1 MTIRLYPSRL
11 PGEPLET
18 HEHRDTTIHDW
29 MLQHVDN
36 YRNDMVQRVTFE
48 VNGKPVPPAE
58 WPLCFIS
65 AESDVKVYP
74 IPGEGVTATTI
85 AAWAAAAIAAASAV
99 YVLIT
104 MSNMDKGGYS
114 SSSGLGLDLNPAK
127 ANQAKLGD
135 PIREVFG
142 RCRIYPDYVVQPVTR
157 FNPDD
162 PTLMTVEMMVCLGK
176 GNFAFTNGDIRV
188 GSTPI
193 SALGDSFNYNVYS
206 PGADVS
212 GDRRSEN
219 WFNSTEVGGTS
230 SGTGL
235 DMAQTS
241 PDADDIIADSMTV
254 SGSSVTFT
262 GLDTDDDDDNDEND
276 NALPP
281 SWVAGAVVELK
292 APANYQITTA
302 AGYSVIAS
310 PLLTEIA
317 PVVGMPVTLGFNS
330 VDYDLFIASYTPG
343 QAAVPG
349 TGGSAAKVQASA
361 APTTY
366 DFSTS
371 SSTFTITWQG
381 VTYPVSLVANY
392 VSMSGLLA
400 AITEGLTGSGLV
412 AQDNGGTV
420 LITEAASPFAG
431 GAITSSSLPAAVFGD
446 APVYTSGTAS
456 TGGSPAVT
464 ANVTLAYNSATGT
477 AFSGMPEGVQRLS
490 LAHRGNEYQIASAD
504 GTTATVVRLVNG
516 AVDESWPG
524 FTARTMI
531 DYEATGLNDTLSWL
545 GPFLV
550 CPENETVD
558 MFEVNFSFPSGICG
572 FDSKGKK
579 RIRHCEWEIQYRVYG
594 SGSGWTSRQ
603 GVYALKNIN
612 GLGFTERFDLSSP
625 GLVEVRCRRRNEQG
639 SNNARD
645 SMYWQA
651 LRGRLLARPTSYA
664 DVTLMGVTVEA
675 GGKLAAQSDRR
686 VNVVATRIYDS
697 GVARSISGALYH
709 VGRSLGMEMDTE
721 AIDALEQT
729 YWTPNGEYFDF
740 ATGDSISALEMLQK
754 IAAAGKSYFLLNTQ
768 SVASVGREGVK
779 PWTGAITPHEMVS
792 EMQTDFV
799 TVTDDD
805 YDGVDVTYING
816 STWAEETVQCRLP
829 GNPTPLKIE
838 AYRADGVGNPDHAYQ
853 IGMRRLRKYQ
863 LQRMTHKTTTEL
875 DALCYNVGDRIVL
888 TDDIPGSNTISC
900 LIESMATAGGVTTFD
915 VSEPLDWTFAN
926 PRVYLRYQDGKA
938 SRLFEAS
945 PTGDN
950 YQVSVPYQSEFADIL
965 LDDPI
970 IEPPRLI
977 FCSSESDLYH
987 AIVSEIVPQ
996 DDGTCEI
1003 TARQYRAEFYDYD
1016 DATYP
1021 GDVA

>member
-18 HEHRDTTIHDW
+18 YEHRDTTLHDW

-36 YRNDMVQRVTFE
+36 YRDEIVQRVAFE

-65 AESDVKVYP
+65 AESDVKAYP

-114 SSSGLGLDLNPAK
+114 SSNGLGLDLNPAK

-162 PTLMTVEMMVCLGK
+162 PTRMTVEMMVCLGK

-193 SALGDSFNYNVYS
+193 LALGDSFSHNVYA

-230 SGTGL
+230 SGSGL

-241 PDADDIIADSMTV
+241 PDSTDITADSMTV
-254 SGSSVTFT
+254 SGPSVTFS
-262 GLDTDDDDDNDEND
+262 GLVDSSVDDDEGNS
-276 NALPP
+276 LPE
-281 SWVAGAVVELK
+281 SWVTGALVTIV
-292 APANYQITTA
+292 APANFQISTA
-302 AGYSVIAS
+302 AGYSVLTNYLIAEINPS
-310 PLLTEIA
+310 P
-317 PVVGMPVTLGFNS
+317 GMPVTLEINGAQ
-330 VDYDLFIASYTPG
+330 YDLFIATYTPK
-343 QAAVPG
+343 QDAVPG
-349 TGGSAAKVQASA
+349 VGGTAAAVRGNA

-366 DFSTS
+366 DFSVNNEN
-371 SSTFTITWQG
+371 FTLIWQNHYYFVQLADNYIT
-381 VTYPVSLVANY
+381 
-392 VSMSGLLA
+392 MSGLLD
-400 AITEGLTGSGLV
+400 AINSKLTGSGLI
-412 AQDNGGTV
+412 AHDDGGV
-420 LITEAASPFAG
+420 VRIVEISSPWKG
-431 GAITSSSLPAAVFGD
+431 GDIDSILPVSVFGD
-446 APVYTSGTAS
+446 DPEFTLGTAS
-456 TGGSPAVT
+456 SGGSPAIT
-464 ANVTLAYNSATGT
+464 ANVTLAYGSVTGA
-477 AFSGMPEGVQRLS
+477 AFSGIPEGSQRLS
-490 LAHRGNEYQIASAD
+490 LAHRGNEYRIADAD
-504 GTTATVVRLVNG
+504 GTTATVQRLVDG
-516 AVDESWPG
+516 VIDPTWQG
-524 FTARTMI
+524 FSPRTMI
-531 DYEATGLNDTLSWL
+531 DYQATGISDNNTWM

-550 CPENETVD
+550 CPENELVD
-558 MFEVNFSFPSGICG
+558 AFEVNFSFPSGICG

-579 RIRHCEWEIQYRVYG
+579 RIRHCEWEIQYRIYG
-594 SGSGWTSRQ
+594 SGAGWTSKQ
-603 GVYALKNIN
+603 GVYALKNVN
-612 GLGFTERFDLSSP
+612 GLGFTERFNLASP
-625 GLVEVRCRRRNEQG
+625 GLVEVRCRRLNEQG

-651 LRGRLLARPTSYA
+651 LRGRLLARPSSYA
-664 DVTLMGVTVEA
+664 GVTLMGVTVET

-709 VGRSLGMEMDTE
+709 VGRSLGMEMDTA
-721 AIDALEQT
+721 AIDALEEN
-729 YWTPNGEYFDF
+729 YWTPNGETFDF

-754 IAAAGKSYFLLNTQ
+754 IAAAGKGYFLLNTQ
-768 SVASVGREGVK
+768 SIASVGREGVK

-792 EMQTDFV
+792 EMQTDFS

-816 STWAEETVQCRLP
+816 TTWAEETVQCRLP

-875 DALCYNVGDRIVL
+875 DALCYNVGDRVVL

-900 LIESMATAGGVTTFD
+900 LIESMATAGGVTIFD
-915 VSEPLDWTFAN
+915 VSEPLDWTFTN
-926 PRVYLRYQDGKA
+926 PRIYLRYQDGRA
-938 SRLFEAS
+938 SRLFDAS

-965 LDDPI
+965 MGDPI

-977 FCSSESDLYH
+977 FCSSESDLYD
-987 AIVSEIVPQ
+987 AIVSEVVPQ
-996 DDGTCEI
+996 DDGTCEV

-1016 DATYP
+1016 NATYP

>member
-18 HEHRDTTIHDW
+18 HEHSDTTIHDW

-36 YRNDMVQRVTFE
+36 YRNEMVQRVAFE
-48 VNGKPVPPAE
+48 VNGKPVPSAE

-114 SSSGLGLDLNPAK
+114 SSNGLGLDLNPAK

-162 PTLMTVEMMVCLGK
+162 PTRMTVEMMICLGK
-176 GNFAFTNGDIRV
+176 GNFAFTNGDKRV
-188 GSTPI
+188 GATPV
-193 SALGDSFNYNVYS
+193 SALGDSYSDTVYP

-219 WFNSTEVGGTS
+219 WWNSTEVGGTT
-230 SGTGL
+230 SGSGL

-241 PDADDIIADSMTV
+241 PDSTDINADSMTV
-254 SGSSVTFT
+254 SGASVTFN
-262 GLDTDDDDDNDEND
+262 GLDDGNDDDDEG
-276 NALPP
+276 NALPE
-281 SWVAGAVVELK
+281 SWVEGAIVTIV
-292 APANYQITTA
+292 APMNFLVSTSS
-302 AGYSVIAS
+302 GYSVLAS
-310 PLLTEIA
+310 NSLDEII
-317 PVVGMPVTLGFNS
+317 PYPGMPVTLEINGTEYEL
-330 VDYDLFIASYTPG
+330 VIATYTAKQDAIPG
-343 QAAVPG
+343 VGGNAA
-349 TGGSAAKVQASA
+349 SLRANAS
-361 APTTY
+361 PTTY
-366 DFSTS
+366 DYSGTGQ
-371 SSTFTITWQG
+371 TFTITWQG
-381 VTYPVSLVANY
+381 VVYTISFVADY
-392 VSMSGLLA
+392 VNMPGLLA
-400 AITEGLTGSGLV
+400 VINEGLTGSGLL
-412 AQDNGGTV
+412 AQDGGGVV
-420 LITEAASPFAG
+420 LIAEASSPWLG
-431 GAITSSSLPAAVFGD
+431 GNITSSSLPVAVFGD
-446 APVYTSGTAS
+446 GPVFTSGTAS
-456 TGGSPAVT
+456 SGGSPAIT
-464 ANVTLAYNSATGT
+464 ANVTLAYGSATGV
-477 AFSGMPEGVQRLS
+477 AFSGIPEGTQRLS
-490 LAHRGNEYQIASAD
+490 LAHRGNEYRIADAD
-504 GTTATVVRLVNG
+504 GTTATVQRLVDG
-516 AVDESWPG
+516 IIDPTWLG
-524 FTARTMI
+524 FSPRTMI
-531 DYEATGLNDTLSWL
+531 DYQATGINDNDTWM

-550 CPENETVD
+550 CPENEVVD
-558 MFEVNFSFPSGICG
+558 AFEVNVSFPSGLCG

-579 RIRHCEWEIQYRVYG
+579 RIRHTGIDVQYRAYG
-594 SGSGWTSRQ
+594 IGGGWQTLSFP
-603 GVYALKNIN
+603 YAEKNVN
-612 GLGFTERFDLSSP
+612 ALGFTHRVTLP
-625 GLVEVRCRRRNEQG
+625 TPALVEVRMRRQNEQG

-651 LRGRLLARPTSYA
+651 LRGRLLVRPSSYA
-664 DVTLMGVTVEA
+664 GVTLMGVTVET

-686 VNVVATRIYDS
+686 VNVVATRIYDT
-697 GVARSISGALYH
+697 GVPRSISGALYH
-709 VGRSLGMEMDTE
+709 VGRSLDMEMDTV
-721 AIDALEQT
+721 AIDALEQA
-729 YWTPNGEYFDF
+729 YWTPNAETFDF

-792 EMQTDFV
+792 ELQTDFS

-805 YDGVDVTYING
+805 YDGVDVTYIN
-816 STWAEETVQCRLP
+816 STTWAEETVQCRTP
-829 GNPTPLKIE
+829 GNPTPVKIE

-853 IGMRRLRKYQ
+853 IGMRRLMKYQ
-863 LQRMTHKTTTEL
+863 LQRMAHKTTTEL

-888 TDDIPGSNTISC
+888 TDDIPGSNTVSC
-900 LIESMATAGGVTTFD
+900 LIESMTNAGGVTTFE
-915 VSEPLDWTFAN
+915 VSEPLDWTFTN
-926 PRVYLRYQDGKA
+926 PRIYLRYQDGTA

-950 YQVSVPYQSEFADIL
+950 YQVSVPYQAEFADIL
-965 LDDPI
+965 MDDPI

-977 FCSSESDLYH
+977 FCSSESDFYD
-987 AIVSEIVPQ
+987 AIVSEVVPQ
-996 DDGTCEI
+996 DDGTCEV

-1016 DATYP
+1016 NATYP
-1021 GDVA
+1021 GNVA

>member
-1 MTIRLYPSRL
+1 MSQPVGDLVVKIDGDSAKFD
-11 PGEPLET
+11 E
-18 HEHRDTTIHDW
+18 
-29 MLQHVDN
+29 
-36 YRNDMVQRVTFE
+36 E
-48 VNGKPVPPAE
+48 VAHLNKQ
-58 WPLCFIS
+58 L
-65 AESDVKVYP
+65 
-74 IPGEGVTATTI
+74 
-85 AAWAAAAIAAASAV
+85 
-99 YVLIT
+99 
-104 MSNMDKGGYS
+104 
-114 SSSGLGLDLNPAK
+114 SGLGRA
-127 ANQAKLGD
+127 ANDSTAQ
-135 PIREVFG
+135 
-142 RCRIYPDYVVQPVTR
+142 VTA
-157 FNPDD
+157 
-162 PTLMTVEMMVCLGK
+162 
-176 GNFAFTNGDIRV
+176 AFTRQERAAKRAG
-188 GSTPI
+188 I
-193 SALGDSFNYNVYS
+193 SIGQYNNAMRMLPAQLTDVATQLAGGQSPWLILLQQGGQVKDSF
-206 PGADVS
+206 
-212 GDRRSEN
+212 
-219 WFNSTEVGGTS
+219 GGLIPTFR
-230 SGTGL
+230 GL
-235 DMAQTS
+235 
-241 PDADDIIADSMTV
+241 
-254 SGSSVTFT
+254 
-262 GLDTDDDDDNDEND
+262 L
-276 NALPP
+276 
-281 SWVAGAVVELK
+281 GAVSPLAVGVAAL
-292 APANYQITTA
+292 TA
-302 AGYSVIAS
+302 AGAGIGYIFYQGTSTLSDFNKTLTLSGNTAGLTTDRMLALAKSGQQAGLTFDQTTDSLTALINAGVGAGARFDELSQSV
-310 PLLTEIA
+310 
-317 PVVGMPVTLGFNS
+317 
-330 VDYDLFIASYTPG
+330 
-343 QAAVPG
+343 
-349 TGGSAAKVQASA
+349 AK
-361 APTTY
+361 
-366 DFSTS
+366 FSTAS
-371 SSTFTITWQG
+371 GI
-381 VTYPVSLVANY
+381 PIEKVAEAFGKLTNDPT
-392 VSMSGLLA
+392 SGLIA
-400 AITEGLTGSGLV
+400 MAQQFHNVTNDGLTGSGLL
-412 AQDNGGTV
+412 AQDSGGVV
-420 LITEAASPFAG
+420 LIAEASSPWLG
-431 GAITSSSLPAAVFGD
+431 GNITSSSLPVAVFGD
-446 APVYTSGTAS
+446 SPVFTSGTAS
-456 TGGSPAVT
+456 SGGSPAIT
-464 ANVTLAYNSATGT
+464 ANVTLAYGSATGV
-477 AFSGMPEGVQRLS
+477 AFSGIPEGTQRLA
-490 LAHRGNEYQIASAD
+490 LAHRGNEYRIADAD
-504 GTTATVVRLVNG
+504 GTTATVQRLIDGV
-516 AVDESWPG
+516 VDPSWSG
-524 FTARTMI
+524 FSPRTMI
-531 DYEATGLNDTLSWL
+531 DYQATGISDNNTWM
-545 GPFLV
+545 GPFLA
-550 CPENETVD
+550 CPESEVVD
-558 MFEVNFSFPSGICG
+558 AFEVNFSFPSGICG

-664 DVTLMGVTVEA
+664 GVTLMGVTVET

-697 GVARSISGALYH
+697 GGARSISGALYH

-721 AIDALEQT
+721 VIDALEQT

-792 EMQTDFV
+792 EMQTDFS

-888 TDDIPGSNTISC
+888 TDDIPGSNTVSC
-900 LIESMATAGGVTTFD
+900 LIESMTTAGGVTTFD

>member
-36 YRNDMVQRVTFE
+36 YRNELVQHVAFE
-48 VNGKPVPPAE
+48 VNGKLVPPAE

-74 IPGEGVTATTI
+74 IPGEGVSAATI

-114 SSSGLGLDLNPAK
+114 SSNGLGLDLNPAK

-193 SALGDSFNYNVYS
+193 LPLGDSFSHNVYA

-230 SGTGL
+230 SGSGL

-241 PDADDIIADSMTV
+241 PDSTDITADSMTV
-254 SGSSVTFT
+254 SGPSVTFS
-262 GLDTDDDDDNDEND
+262 GLVDSSVDDDEGNS
-276 NALPP
+276 LPE
-281 SWVAGAVVELK
+281 SWVTGALVTIV
-292 APANYQITTA
+292 APANYLISTS
-302 AGYSVIAS
+302 AGYSVLTNDLIAEINPS
-310 PLLTEIA
+310 P
-317 PVVGMPVTLGFNS
+317 GMPVTLEINGAQ
-330 VDYDLFIASYTPG
+330 YDLFVATYTPK
-343 QAAVPG
+343 QDAVPG
-349 TGGSAAKVQASA
+349 IGGTASAVRGNA

-366 DFSTS
+366 DFSVNNENFS
-371 SSTFTITWQG
+371 LFWQG
-381 VTYPVSLVANY
+381 HYYFVQLVDNY
-392 VSMSGLLA
+392 ITMSGLLD
-400 AITEGLTGSGLV
+400 AINSRLTGSGLI
-412 AQDNGGTV
+412 AHDDGGV
-420 LITEAASPFAG
+420 VRIVEISSPWKG
-431 GAITSSSLPAAVFGD
+431 GDIDSIFPVSVFGD
-446 APVYTSGTAS
+446 DPEFTLGTAS
-456 TGGSPAVT
+456 SGGSPAIT
-464 ANVTLAYNSATGT
+464 ANVTLAYGSVTGA
-477 AFSGMPEGVQRLS
+477 AFSGIPEGSQRLS
-490 LAHRGNEYQIASAD
+490 LAHRGNEYRIADAD
-504 GTTATVVRLVNG
+504 GTTATVQRMIDGVIDPTWL
-516 AVDESWPG
+516 G
-524 FTARTMI
+524 FSPRTMI
-531 DYEATGLNDTLSWL
+531 DYQATGISDNNTWM

-550 CPENETVD
+550 CPENEVVD
-558 MFEVNFSFPSGICG
+558 AFEVNFSFPSGICG

-594 SGSGWTSRQ
+594 SGAGWTSKQ
-603 GVYALKNIN
+603 GVYALKNVN
-612 GLGFTERFDLSSP
+612 GLGFTERFNLASP
-625 GLVEVRCRRRNEQG
+625 GLVEVRCRRLNEQG

-651 LRGRLLARPTSYA
+651 LRGRLLARPSSYA
-664 DVTLMGVTVEA
+664 GVTLMGVTVET

-686 VNVVATRIYDS
+686 VNVVATRIYDF

-709 VGRSLGMEMDTE
+709 VGRSLDMEMDTV
-721 AIDALEQT
+721 AIDALEQA
-729 YWTPNGEYFDF
+729 YWTPNGETFDYF
-740 ATGDSISALEMLQK
+740 TGDSISALEMLQK

-792 EMQTDFV
+792 EMQTDFS

-816 STWAEETVQCRLP
+816 TTWAEETVQCRLP
-829 GNPTPLKIE
+829 GNPTPQKIE

-853 IGMRRLRKYQ
+853 IGMRRLMKYQ

-915 VSEPLDWTFAN
+915 VSEALDWSFAN
-926 PRVYLRYQDGKA
+926 PRIYLRYQDGTA

-945 PTGDN
+945 PMGDR
-950 YQVSVPYQSEFADIL
+950 YQVSVPYQPEFADIL
-965 LDDPI
+965 MDDPI
-970 IEPPRLI
+970 IEPPRLV
-977 FCSSESDLYH
+977 FCSSESDLYD
-987 AIVSEIVPQ
+987 AIVSEVVPQ
-996 DDGTCEI
+996 DDGTCEV

-1016 DATYP
+1016 NATYP
-1021 GDVA
+1021 GNVA

>member
-18 HEHRDTTIHDW
+18 YEHRDTTLHDW

-36 YRNDMVQRVTFE
+36 YRDETVQRVAFE

-65 AESDVKVYP
+65 AESDVKAYP

-114 SSSGLGLDLNPAK
+114 SSNGLGLDLNPAK

-193 SALGDSFNYNVYS
+193 LALGDSFSHNVYS

-230 SGTGL
+230 SGSGL

-241 PDADDIIADSMTV
+241 PDSTDITADSMTV
-254 SGSSVTFT
+254 SGPSVTFS
-262 GLDTDDDDDNDEND
+262 GLVDSSVDDDEGNS
-276 NALPP
+276 LPE
-281 SWVAGAVVELK
+281 SWVTGALVTIV
-292 APANYQITTA
+292 APANFQISTS
-302 AGYSVIAS
+302 AGYSVLTNDLIAEINPS
-310 PLLTEIA
+310 P
-317 PVVGMPVTLGFNS
+317 GMPVTLEINGAQ
-330 VDYDLFIASYTPG
+330 YDLFIATYTPK
-343 QAAVPG
+343 QDAVPG
-349 TGGSAAKVQASA
+349 VGGTASAVRGNA

-366 DFSTS
+366 DFSVNNENFS
-371 SSTFTITWQG
+371 LFWQG
-381 VTYPVSLVANY
+381 HYYFVQLVDNY
-392 VSMSGLLA
+392 ITMSGLLD
-400 AITEGLTGSGLV
+400 AINSKLTGSGLI
-412 AQDNGGTV
+412 AHDDGGV
-420 LITEAASPFAG
+420 VRIVEISSPWKG
-431 GAITSSSLPAAVFGD
+431 GDIDSIFPVSVFGD
-446 APVYTSGTAS
+446 DPEFTLGTAS
-456 TGGSPAVT
+456 SGGSPAIT
-464 ANVTLAYNSATGT
+464 ANVTLAYGSETGA
-477 AFSGMPEGVQRLS
+477 AFSGIPEGSQRLS
-490 LAHRGNEYQIASAD
+490 LAHRGNEYRIADAD
-504 GTTATVVRLVNG
+504 GTTATVQRLIDGVI
-516 AVDESWPG
+516 DPTWLG
-524 FTARTMI
+524 FSPRTMI
-531 DYEATGLNDTLSWL
+531 DYQATGISDNNTWM

-550 CPENETVD
+550 CPENEVVD
-558 MFEVNFSFPSGICG
+558 AFEVNFSFPSGICG

-594 SGSGWTSRQ
+594 SGAGWTSKQ
-603 GVYALKNIN
+603 GVYALKNVN
-612 GLGFTERFDLSSP
+612 GLGFTERFNLASP
-625 GLVEVRCRRRNEQG
+625 GLVEVRCRRLNEQG

-651 LRGRLLARPTSYA
+651 LRGRLLARPSSYA
-664 DVTLMGVTVEA
+664 GVTLMGVTVET

-709 VGRSLGMEMDTE
+709 VGQSLGMEMDTA
-721 AIDALEQT
+721 AIDALEET
-729 YWTPNGEYFDF
+729 YWTPNGETFDF

-792 EMQTDFV
+792 ELQTDFS

-816 STWAEETVQCRLP
+816 TTWAEETVQCRLP
-829 GNPTPLKIE
+829 GNPTPKKIE

-863 LQRMTHKTTTEL
+863 LQRLTHKTTTEL
-875 DALCYNVGDRIVL
+875 DALCYNVGDRVVL

-900 LIESMATAGGVTTFD
+900 LIESMATAGGVTIFD

-926 PRVYLRYQDGKA
+926 PRIFLRYQDGTA

-945 PTGDN
+945 PTGYN

-965 LDDPI
+965 MGDPI

-977 FCSSESDLYH
+977 FCSSESDLYD
-987 AIVSEIVPQ
+987 AIVSEVVPQ
-996 DDGTCEI
+996 DDGTCEV

-1016 DATYP
+1016 NATYP

>member
-1 MTIRLYPSRL
+1 
-11 PGEPLET
+11 
-18 HEHRDTTIHDW
+18 
-29 MLQHVDN
+29 
-36 YRNDMVQRVTFE
+36 
-48 VNGKPVPPAE
+48 
-58 WPLCFIS
+58 
-65 AESDVKVYP
+65 
-74 IPGEGVTATTI
+74 
-85 AAWAAAAIAAASAV
+85 
-99 YVLIT
+99 
-104 MSNMDKGGYS
+104 
-114 SSSGLGLDLNPAK
+114 
-127 ANQAKLGD
+127 
-135 PIREVFG
+135 
-142 RCRIYPDYVVQPVTR
+142 
-157 FNPDD
+157 
-162 PTLMTVEMMVCLGK
+162 
-176 GNFAFTNGDIRV
+176 
-188 GSTPI
+188 
-193 SALGDSFNYNVYS
+193 
-206 PGADVS
+206 
-212 GDRRSEN
+212 
-219 WFNSTEVGGTS
+219 
-230 SGTGL
+230 GTGL

-349 TGGSAAKVQASA
+349 TGGSAAKLQASA

-381 VTYPVSLVANY
+381 TTYTVSLVANY

-412 AQDNGGTV
+412 AQDNGGTI
-420 LITEAASPFAG
+420 LITESASPFAG
-431 GAITSSSLPAAVFGD
+431 GAITSSALPAAAFGD

-490 LAHRGNEYQIASAD
+490 LAHRGNEYRIVSAD
-504 GTTATVVRLVNG
+504 GTTATVARLVNG

-531 DYEATGLNDTLSWL
+531 DYEASGLNDTLSWL

-558 MFEVNFSFPSGICG
+558 MFEVNFSFPNGICG

-579 RIRHCEWEIQYRVYG
+579 RIRHVEWEIQYRVYG
-594 SGSGWTSRQ
+594 SGSGWVSHQ
-603 GVYALKNIN
+603 GEYALKNVN
-612 GLGFTERFDLSSP
+612 GLGFTERVTLSSP

-651 LRGRLLARPTSYA
+651 LRGRLLTRPSSYPG
-664 DVTLMGVTVEA
+664 VSLMAVTVET

-686 VNVVATRIYDS
+686 VNVVATRAYDS
-697 GVARSISGALYH
+697 GTARTISGALLH
-709 VGRSLGMEMDTE
+709 VGNSLGLEMDVDT
-721 AIDALEQT
+721 INALESA
-729 YWTPNGEYFDF
+729 YWTPRGENFDF

-754 IAAAGKSYFLLNTQ
+754 IANAGKSRFLLSDGLATVN
-768 SVASVGREGVK
+768 REGIK
-779 PWTGAITPHEMVS
+779 PWTGVITPHEMVEELQS
-792 EMQTDFV
+792 GF
-799 TVTDDD
+799 TVPSDDD
-805 YDGVDVTYING
+805 FDGVDVTYING
-816 STWAEETVQCRLP
+816 TTWAEESVKCRTP
-829 GNPTPLKIE
+829 DNPTPVKIE
-838 AYRADGVGNPDHAYQ
+838 NYKLDGVLTQDHAYQ
-853 IGMRRLRKYQ
+853 IGMRRLMKY
-863 LQRMTHKTTTEL
+863 LQQRVTFQTTTEL
-875 DALCYNVGDRIVL
+875 DALCYNLGDRIVL
-888 TDDIPGSNTISC
+888 TDDIPGNNTISC
-900 LIESMATAGGVTTFD
+900 LVEAMTTAGGVTTFT
-915 VSEPLDWTFAN
+915 VTEPLDWSFEN
-926 PRVYLRYQDGKA
+926 PRALIRYQDGSASGLMVA
-938 SRLFEAS
+938 SRV
-945 PTGDN
+945 GDF
-950 YQVSVPYQSEFADIL
+950 QLSVPHLSEF
-965 LDDPI
+965 DDPMKVDLSSAT
-970 IEPPRLI
+970 IEPIRLV
-977 FCSSESDLYH
+977 FCGSTRHVYD
-987 AIVSEIVPQ
+987 AIVEDIAPQ
-996 DDGTCEI
+996 SDGTCQV
-1003 TARQYRAEFYDYD
+1003 TAKEYLESFYAYD

>member
-1 MTIRLYPSRL
+1 
-11 PGEPLET
+11 
-18 HEHRDTTIHDW
+18 

-36 YRNDMVQRVTFE
+36 YRNEMAQRVSFE

-58 WPLCFIS
+58 WPLCFIR
-65 AESDVKVYP
+65 AESDVKAYP

-114 SSSGLGLDLNPAK
+114 SSNGLGLDLNPAK

-193 SALGDSFNYNVYS
+193 LALGDSFSHNVYA
-206 PGADVS
+206 PGSDVS

-230 SGTGL
+230 SGSGL

-241 PDADDIIADSMTV
+241 PDSTDITADSMTV
-254 SGSSVTFT
+254 SGPSVTFS
-262 GLDTDDDDDNDEND
+262 GLVDSSVDDDEGNS
-276 NALPP
+276 LPE
-281 SWVAGAVVELK
+281 SWVTGALVTIV
-292 APANYQITTA
+292 APANFQVSTS
-302 AGYSVIAS
+302 AGYSVLTNDLIAEINPS
-310 PLLTEIA
+310 P
-317 PVVGMPVTLGFNS
+317 GMPVTLEINGAQ
-330 VDYDLFIASYTPG
+330 YDLFIATYTPK
-343 QAAVPG
+343 QDAVPG
-349 TGGSAAKVQASA
+349 VGGTAAAVRGNA

-366 DFSTS
+366 DFSVNNENFS
-371 SSTFTITWQG
+371 LFWQG
-381 VTYPVSLVANY
+381 NYYFVQLVDNY
-392 VSMSGLLA
+392 ITMSGLLD
-400 AITEGLTGSGLV
+400 AINSRLTGSGLI
-412 AQDNGGTV
+412 AHDDGGV
-420 LITEAASPFAG
+420 VRIVEISSPWKG
-431 GAITSSSLPAAVFGD
+431 GDIDSIFPVSVFGD
-446 APVYTSGTAS
+446 DPEFTLGTAS
-456 TGGSPAVT
+456 SGGSPAIT
-464 ANVTLAYNSATGT
+464 ANVTLAYGSVTGA
-477 AFSGMPEGVQRLS
+477 AFSGIPEGSQRLS
-490 LAHRGNEYQIASAD
+490 LAHRGNEYRIADAD
-504 GTTATVVRLVNG
+504 GTTAMVQRVIDG
-516 AVDESWPG
+516 AVDPSWPG
-524 FTARTMI
+524 FSPRTMI
-531 DYEATGLNDTLSWL
+531 DYQATGISDNNTWM

-550 CPENETVD
+550 CPENEVVD
-558 MFEVNFSFPSGICG
+558 AFEVNFSFPSGICG

-594 SGSGWTSRQ
+594 SGAGWTSKQ
-603 GVYALKNIN
+603 GVYALKNVN
-612 GLGFTERFDLSSP
+612 GLGFTERFNLVSP
-625 GLVEVRCRRRNEQG
+625 GLVEVRCRRLNEQG

-651 LRGRLLARPTSYA
+651 LRGRLLARPSSYA
-664 DVTLMGVTVEA
+664 GVTLMGVTVET

-709 VGRSLGMEMDTE
+709 VGRSLDMEMDTV
-721 AIDALEQT
+721 AIDALEQA
-729 YWTPNGEYFDF
+729 YWTPNGETFDYF
-740 ATGDSISALEMLQK
+740 TGDSISALEMLQK

-792 EMQTDFV
+792 ELQTDFS

-816 STWAEETVQCRLP
+816 TTWAEETVQCRTP
-829 GNPTPLKIE
+829 DNPTPQKIE

-900 LIESMATAGGVTTFD
+900 LIESMATAGGVTIFD

-926 PRVYLRYQDGKA
+926 PRIFLRYQDGTA

-965 LDDPI
+965 MDDPI

-977 FCSSESDLYH
+977 FSSSESDLYD
-987 AIVSEIVPQ
+987 AIVSEVVPQ
-996 DDGTCEI
+996 DDGTCEV

-1016 DATYP
+1016 NATYP
-1021 GDVA
+1021 GNVA

>member
-18 HEHRDTTIHDW
+18 YEHRDTTLHDW

-36 YRNDMVQRVTFE
+36 YRNEMAQRVSFE

-58 WPLCFIS
+58 WPLCFIR
-65 AESDVKVYP
+65 AESDVKAYP

-114 SSSGLGLDLNPAK
+114 SSNGLGLDLNPAK

-193 SALGDSFNYNVYS
+193 LALGDSFSHNVYA
-206 PGADVS
+206 PGSDVS

-230 SGTGL
+230 SGSGL

-241 PDADDIIADSMTV
+241 PDSTDITADSMTV
-254 SGSSVTFT
+254 SGPSVTFS
-262 GLDTDDDDDNDEND
+262 GLVDSSVDDDEGNS
-276 NALPP
+276 LPE
-281 SWVAGAVVELK
+281 SWVTGALVTIV
-292 APANYQITTA
+292 APANFQVSTS
-302 AGYSVIAS
+302 AGYSVLTNDLIAEINPS
-310 PLLTEIA
+310 P
-317 PVVGMPVTLGFNS
+317 GMPVTLEINGAQ
-330 VDYDLFIASYTPG
+330 YDLFIATYTPK
-343 QAAVPG
+343 QDAVPG
-349 TGGSAAKVQASA
+349 VGGTAAAVRGNA

-366 DFSTS
+366 DFSVNNENFS
-371 SSTFTITWQG
+371 LFWQG
-381 VTYPVSLVANY
+381 NYYFVQLVDNY
-392 VSMSGLLA
+392 ITMSGLLD
-400 AITEGLTGSGLV
+400 AINSRLTGSGLI
-412 AQDNGGTV
+412 AHDDGGV
-420 LITEAASPFAG
+420 VRIVEISSPWKG
-431 GAITSSSLPAAVFGD
+431 GDIDSIFPVSVFGD
-446 APVYTSGTAS
+446 DPEFTLGTAS
-456 TGGSPAVT
+456 SGGSPAIT
-464 ANVTLAYNSATGT
+464 ANVTLAYGSVTGA
-477 AFSGMPEGVQRLS
+477 AFSGIPEGSQRLS
-490 LAHRGNEYQIASAD
+490 LAHRGNEYRIADAD
-504 GTTATVVRLVNG
+504 GTTAMVQRVIDG
-516 AVDESWPG
+516 AVDPSWPG
-524 FTARTMI
+524 FSPRTMI
-531 DYEATGLNDTLSWL
+531 DYQATGISDNNTWM

-550 CPENETVD
+550 CPENEVVD
-558 MFEVNFSFPSGICG
+558 AFEVNFSFPSGICG

-594 SGSGWTSRQ
+594 SGAGWTSKQ
-603 GVYALKNIN
+603 GVYALKNVN
-612 GLGFTERFDLSSP
+612 GLGFTERFNLVSP
-625 GLVEVRCRRRNEQG
+625 GLVEVRCRRLNEQG

-651 LRGRLLARPTSYA
+651 LRGRLLARPSSYA
-664 DVTLMGVTVEA
+664 GVTLMGVTVET

-709 VGRSLGMEMDTE
+709 VGRSLDMEMDTV
-721 AIDALEQT
+721 AIDALEQA
-729 YWTPNGEYFDF
+729 YWTPNGETFDYF
-740 ATGDSISALEMLQK
+740 TGDSISALEMLQK

-792 EMQTDFV
+792 ELQTDFS

-816 STWAEETVQCRLP
+816 TTWAEETVQCRTP
-829 GNPTPLKIE
+829 DNPTPQKIE

-900 LIESMATAGGVTTFD
+900 LIESMATAGGVTIFD

-926 PRVYLRYQDGKA
+926 PRIFLRYQDGTA

-965 LDDPI
+965 MDDPI

-977 FCSSESDLYH
+977 FSSSESDLYD
-987 AIVSEIVPQ
+987 AIVSEVVPQ
-996 DDGTCEI
+996 DDGTCEV

-1016 DATYP
+1016 NATYP
-1021 GDVA
+1021 GNVA

>member
-11 PGEPLET
+11 PGEPLEIY
-18 HEHRDTTIHDW
+18 EHRDTTLHDW

-36 YRNDMVQRVTFE
+36 YRNEMAQRVAFE

-65 AESDVKVYP
+65 AESDVKAYP

-114 SSSGLGLDLNPAK
+114 SSNGLGLDLNPAK

-193 SALGDSFNYNVYS
+193 LPLGDSFSHNVYA

-230 SGTGL
+230 SGSGL

-241 PDADDIIADSMTV
+241 PDSTDITADSMTV
-254 SGSSVTFT
+254 SGPSVTFS
-262 GLDTDDDDDNDEND
+262 GLVDSSVDDDEGNS
-276 NALPP
+276 LPE
-281 SWVAGAVVELK
+281 SWVTGALVTIV
-292 APANYQITTA
+292 APANFQISTS
-302 AGYSVIAS
+302 AGYSVLTNDLIAEINPS
-310 PLLTEIA
+310 P
-317 PVVGMPVTLGFNS
+317 GMPVTLEINGAQ
-330 VDYDLFIASYTPG
+330 YDLFIATYTPK
-343 QAAVPG
+343 QDAVPG
-349 TGGSAAKVQASA
+349 VGGTASAVRGNA

-366 DFSTS
+366 DFSVNNENFS
-371 SSTFTITWQG
+371 LFWQG
-381 VTYPVSLVANY
+381 HYYFVQLVDNY
-392 VSMSGLLA
+392 ITMSGLLD
-400 AITEGLTGSGLV
+400 AINSRLTGSGLI
-412 AQDNGGTV
+412 AHDDGGV
-420 LITEAASPFAG
+420 VRIVEISSPWKG
-431 GAITSSSLPAAVFGD
+431 GDIDSIFPVSVFGD
-446 APVYTSGTAS
+446 DPEFTLGTAS
-456 TGGSPAVT
+456 SGGSPAIT
-464 ANVTLAYNSATGT
+464 ANVTLAYGSVTGT
-477 AFSGMPEGVQRLS
+477 AFSGVPEGSQRLS
-490 LAHRGNEYQIASAD
+490 LAHRGNEYRIADAD
-504 GTTATVVRLVNG
+504 GTTATVQRVIDG
-516 AVDESWPG
+516 AVDPSWPG
-524 FTARTMI
+524 FSPRTMI
-531 DYEATGLNDTLSWL
+531 DYQATGISDNNTWM

-550 CPENETVD
+550 CPENEVVD
-558 MFEVNFSFPSGICG
+558 AFEVNFSFPSGICG

-594 SGSGWTSRQ
+594 SGAGWTSKQ
-603 GVYALKNIN
+603 GVYALKNVN
-612 GLGFTERFDLSSP
+612 GLGFTERFNLASP
-625 GLVEVRCRRRNEQG
+625 GLVEVRCRRLNEQG

-651 LRGRLLARPTSYA
+651 LRGRLLARPSSYA
-664 DVTLMGVTVEA
+664 GVTLMGVTVET

-709 VGRSLGMEMDTE
+709 VGRSLDMEMDTV
-721 AIDALEQT
+721 AIDALEQA
-729 YWTPNGEYFDF
+729 YWTPNGETFDYF
-740 ATGDSISALEMLQK
+740 TGDSISALEMLQK

-792 EMQTDFV
+792 ELQTDFS

-816 STWAEETVQCRLP
+816 TTWAEETVQCRLP

-900 LIESMATAGGVTTFD
+900 LIESMATAGGVTIFD
-915 VSEPLDWTFAN
+915 VSEPLDWSFAN
-926 PRVYLRYQDGKA
+926 PRIYLRYQNGTA

-965 LDDPI
+965 MDDPI

-977 FCSSESDLYH
+977 FCNSESDLYH
-987 AIVSEIVPQ
+987 AIVSEVVPQ
-996 DDGTCEI
+996 DDGTCEV

-1016 DATYP
+1016 NATYP
-1021 GDVA
+1021 GNVA

>member
-18 HEHRDTTIHDW
+18 YEHRDTTLHDW

-36 YRNDMVQRVTFE
+36 YRNEKMAQRVAFE

-65 AESDVKVYP
+65 AESDVKAYP

-114 SSSGLGLDLNPAK
+114 SSNGLGLDLNPAK

-162 PTLMTVEMMVCLGK
+162 PTRMTVEMMVCLGK

-193 SALGDSFNYNVYS
+193 LALGDSFSHNVYA

-219 WFNSTEVGGTS
+219 WWNSTEVGGTT
-230 SGTGL
+230 SGSGL
-235 DMAQTS
+235 DMAQTL
-241 PDADDIIADSMTV
+241 PDSTDITADSMTV
-254 SGSSVTFT
+254 SGPSVTFS
-262 GLDTDDDDDNDEND
+262 GLVDSSVDDDEGNS
-276 NALPP
+276 LPE
-281 SWVAGAVVELK
+281 SWVTGALVTIV
-292 APANYQITTA
+292 APANFQVSTS
-302 AGYSVIAS
+302 AGYSVLTNDLIAEINPS
-310 PLLTEIA
+310 P
-317 PVVGMPVTLGFNS
+317 GMPVTLEINGAQ
-330 VDYDLFIASYTPG
+330 YDLFIATYTPK
-343 QAAVPG
+343 QDAVPG
-349 TGGSAAKVQASA
+349 VGGTAAAVRGNA

-366 DFSTS
+366 DFSVNNENFS
-371 SSTFTITWQG
+371 LFWQG
-381 VTYPVSLVANY
+381 NYYFVQLVDNY
-392 VSMSGLLA
+392 ITMSGLLD
-400 AITEGLTGSGLV
+400 AINTKLTGSGLI
-412 AQDNGGTV
+412 AHDDGGV
-420 LITEAASPFAG
+420 VRIVEISSPWKG
-431 GAITSSSLPAAVFGD
+431 GDIDSIFPVSVFGD
-446 APVYTSGTAS
+446 DPEFTIGTAS
-456 TGGSPAVT
+456 SGGSPAIT
-464 ANVTLAYNSATGT
+464 ANVTLAYGSVTGA
-477 AFSGMPEGVQRLS
+477 AFSGIPEGIQRLA
-490 LAHRGNEYQIASAD
+490 LAHRGSEYRIADAD
-504 GTTATVVRLVNG
+504 GTTATVQRLIDGVI
-516 AVDESWPG
+516 DPTWLG
-524 FTARTMI
+524 FSPRTMI
-531 DYEATGLNDTLSWL
+531 DYQATGISDNNTWM

-550 CPENETVD
+550 CPENEVVD
-558 MFEVNFSFPSGICG
+558 AFEVNFSFPSGICG

-594 SGSGWTSRQ
+594 SGAGWTSKQ
-603 GVYALKNIN
+603 GVYALKNVN
-612 GLGFTERFDLSSP
+612 GLGFTERFNLASP
-625 GLVEVRCRRRNEQG
+625 GLVEVRCRRLNEQG

-651 LRGRLLARPTSYA
+651 LRGRLLARPSSYA
-664 DVTLMGVTVEA
+664 GVTLMGVTVET

-709 VGRSLGMEMDTE
+709 VGRSLDMEMDTV
-721 AIDALEQT
+721 AIDALEQA
-729 YWTPNGEYFDF
+729 YWTPNGETFDF

-754 IAAAGKSYFLLNTQ
+754 IAAAGKGYFLLNTQ
-768 SVASVGREGVK
+768 SIASVGREGVK

-792 EMQTDFV
+792 EMQTDFS

-816 STWAEETVQCRLP
+816 TTWAEETVQCRLP
-829 GNPTPLKIE
+829 GNPTPQKIE

-926 PRVYLRYQDGKA
+926 PRIYLRYQDGTA

-945 PTGDN
+945 PTGDS

-965 LDDPI
+965 MDDPI
-970 IEPPRLI
+970 IEPPRLV
-977 FCSSESDLYH
+977 FCSSESDLYD
-987 AIVSEIVPQ
+987 AIVSEVVPQ
-996 DDGTCEI
+996 DDGTCEV

-1016 DATYP
+1016 NATYP

>member
-11 PGEPLET
+11 PGEPLEIY
-18 HEHRDTTIHDW
+18 EHRDTTLHDW

-36 YRNDMVQRVTFE
+36 YRNEMAQRVAFE

-65 AESDVKVYP
+65 AESDVKAYP

-114 SSSGLGLDLNPAK
+114 SSNGLGLDLNPAK

-193 SALGDSFNYNVYS
+193 SALGDSFSHNVYA

-230 SGTGL
+230 SGSGL

-241 PDADDIIADSMTV
+241 PDSTDITADSMTV
-254 SGSSVTFT
+254 SGPSVTFS
-262 GLDTDDDDDNDEND
+262 GLVDSSVDDDEGNS
-276 NALPP
+276 LPE
-281 SWVAGAVVELK
+281 SWVTGALVTIV
-292 APANYQITTA
+292 APANYQISTS
-302 AGYSVIAS
+302 AGYSVLTNDLIAEINPS
-310 PLLTEIA
+310 P
-317 PVVGMPVTLGFNS
+317 GMPVTLEINGAQ
-330 VDYDLFIASYTPG
+330 YDLFIATYTPK
-343 QAAVPG
+343 QDAVPG
-349 TGGSAAKVQASA
+349 VGGTASAVRGNA

-366 DFSTS
+366 DFSVNNENFS
-371 SSTFTITWQG
+371 LFWQG
-381 VTYPVSLVANY
+381 HYYFVQLVDNY
-392 VSMSGLLA
+392 ITMSGLLD
-400 AITEGLTGSGLV
+400 AINSRLTGSGLI
-412 AQDNGGTV
+412 AHDDGGV
-420 LITEAASPFAG
+420 VRIVEISSPWKG
-431 GAITSSSLPAAVFGD
+431 GDIDSIFPVSVFGD
-446 APVYTSGTAS
+446 DPEFTLGTAS
-456 TGGSPAVT
+456 SGGSPAIT
-464 ANVTLAYNSATGT
+464 ANVTLAYGSVTGA
-477 AFSGMPEGVQRLS
+477 AFSGIPEGSQRLS
-490 LAHRGNEYQIASAD
+490 LAHRGNEYRIADAD
-504 GTTATVVRLVNG
+504 GTTATVQRVIDG
-516 AVDESWPG
+516 AVDPSWSG
-524 FTARTMI
+524 FSPRTMI
-531 DYEATGLNDTLSWL
+531 DYQATGISDNNTWM

-550 CPENETVD
+550 CPENEVVD
-558 MFEVNFSFPSGICG
+558 AFEVNFSFPSGICG

-594 SGSGWTSRQ
+594 SGAGWTSKQ
-603 GVYALKNIN
+603 GVYALKNVN
-612 GLGFTERFDLSSP
+612 GLGFTERFNLASP
-625 GLVEVRCRRRNEQG
+625 GLVEVRCRRLNEQG

-651 LRGRLLARPTSYA
+651 LRGRLLARPSSYA
-664 DVTLMGVTVEA
+664 GVTLMGVTVET

-709 VGRSLGMEMDTE
+709 VGRSLDMEMDTV
-721 AIDALEQT
+721 AIDALEQA
-729 YWTPNGEYFDF
+729 YWTPNGETFDYF
-740 ATGDSISALEMLQK
+740 TGDSISALEMLQK

-792 EMQTDFV
+792 ELQTDFS

-816 STWAEETVQCRLP
+816 TTWAEETVQCRLP
-829 GNPTPLKIE
+829 GNPTPQKIE

-853 IGMRRLRKYQ
+853 IGMRRLSKYQ

-875 DALCYNVGDRIVL
+875 DALCYNLGDRIVL

-900 LIESMATAGGVTTFD
+900 LIESMATAGGVTIFD

-926 PRVYLRYQDGKA
+926 PRIYLRYQDGTA

-945 PTGDN
+945 PAGDS

-965 LDDPI
+965 MDDPI
-970 IEPPRLI
+970 IEPPRLV
-977 FCSSESDLYH
+977 FCSSESDLYD
-987 AIVSEIVPQ
+987 AIVSEVVPQ

-1003 TARQYRAEFYDYD
+1003 TARQYRDDFYDYD
-1016 DATYP
+1016 NATYP
-1021 GDVA
+1021 GNVA

>member
-1 MTIRLYPSRL
+1 MTIRLYPSRQ

-18 HEHRDTTIHDW
+18 YEHRDTTLHDW

-36 YRNDMVQRVTFE
+36 YRNEKMAQRVAFE

-65 AESDVKVYP
+65 AESDVKAYP

-114 SSSGLGLDLNPAK
+114 SSNGLGLDLNPAK

-193 SALGDSFNYNVYS
+193 LALGDSFSHNVYA
-206 PGADVS
+206 PGSDVS

-230 SGTGL
+230 SGSGL

-241 PDADDIIADSMTV
+241 PDSTDITADSMTV
-254 SGSSVTFT
+254 SGPSVTFS
-262 GLDTDDDDDNDEND
+262 GLVDSSVDDDEGNS
-276 NALPP
+276 LPE
-281 SWVAGAVVELK
+281 SWVTGALVTIV
-292 APANYQITTA
+292 APANFQISTA
-302 AGYSVIAS
+302 TGYSVLTNDLIAEINPS
-310 PLLTEIA
+310 P
-317 PVVGMPVTLGFNS
+317 GMPVTLEINGAQ
-330 VDYDLFIASYTPG
+330 YDLFIATYTPK
-343 QAAVPG
+343 QDAVPG
-349 TGGSAAKVQASA
+349 VGGTAAAVRGNA

-366 DFSTS
+366 DFSVNNENFS
-371 SSTFTITWQG
+371 LFWQG
-381 VTYPVSLVANY
+381 HYYFVQLVDNY
-392 VSMSGLLA
+392 ITMSGLLD
-400 AITEGLTGSGLV
+400 AINTKLTGSGLI
-412 AQDNGGTV
+412 AHDDGGV
-420 LITEAASPFAG
+420 VRIVEISSPWKG
-431 GAITSSSLPAAVFGD
+431 GDIDSIFPVSVFGD
-446 APVYTSGTAS
+446 DPEFTIGTAS
-456 TGGSPAVT
+456 SGGSPAIT
-464 ANVTLAYNSATGT
+464 ANVTLAYDSVTGA
-477 AFSGMPEGVQRLS
+477 AFSGIPEGIQRLA
-490 LAHRGNEYQIASAD
+490 LAHRGSEYRIADAD
-504 GTTATVVRLVNG
+504 GTTATVQRLIDGVI
-516 AVDESWPG
+516 DPTWLG
-524 FTARTMI
+524 FSPRTMI
-531 DYEATGLNDTLSWL
+531 DYQATGISDNNTWM

-550 CPENETVD
+550 CPENEVVD
-558 MFEVNFSFPSGICG
+558 AFEVNFSFPSGICG

-594 SGSGWTSRQ
+594 SGAGWTSKQ
-603 GVYALKNIN
+603 GVYALKNVN
-612 GLGFTERFDLSSP
+612 GLGFTERFNLASP
-625 GLVEVRCRRRNEQG
+625 GLVEVRCRRLNEQG

-651 LRGRLLARPTSYA
+651 LRGRLLARPSSYA
-664 DVTLMGVTVEA
+664 GVTLMGVTVET

-709 VGRSLGMEMDTE
+709 VGRSLDMEMDTV
-721 AIDALEQT
+721 AIDALEQA
-729 YWTPNGEYFDF
+729 YWTPNGETFDF

-768 SVASVGREGVK
+768 SIASVGREGVK

-792 EMQTDFV
+792 EMQTDFS

-816 STWAEETVQCRLP
+816 TTWAEETVQCRLP
-829 GNPTPLKIE
+829 GNPTPQKIE

-900 LIESMATAGGVTTFD
+900 LIESMATAGGVTTFE

-926 PRVYLRYQDGKA
+926 PRIYLRYQDGTA

-965 LDDPI
+965 MDDPI
-970 IEPPRLI
+970 IEPPRLV
-977 FCSSESDLYH
+977 FCSSESDLYD
-987 AIVSEIVPQ
+987 AIVSEVVPQ
-996 DDGTCEI
+996 DDGTCEV

-1016 DATYP
+1016 NATYP

>member
-36 YRNDMVQRVTFE
+36 YRNEMVQRVAFE

-114 SSSGLGLDLNPAK
+114 SSNGLGLDLNPAK

-193 SALGDSFNYNVYS
+193 LALGDSFSHNVYA

-230 SGTGL
+230 SGSGL

-241 PDADDIIADSMTV
+241 PNSTDITADSMTV
-254 SGSSVTFT
+254 SGPSVTFS
-262 GLDTDDDDDNDEND
+262 GLVDSSVDDDEGNS
-276 NALPP
+276 LPE
-281 SWVAGAVVELK
+281 SWVTGALVTIV
-292 APANYQITTA
+292 APANYQISTS
-302 AGYSVIAS
+302 AGYSVLTNDLIAEINPS
-310 PLLTEIA
+310 P
-317 PVVGMPVTLGFNS
+317 GMPVTLEINGAQ
-330 VDYDLFIASYTPG
+330 YDLFIATYTPK
-343 QAAVPG
+343 QDAVPG
-349 TGGSAAKVQASA
+349 VGGAASAVRGNA

-366 DFSTS
+366 DFSVNNENFS
-371 SSTFTITWQG
+371 LFWQG
-381 VTYPVSLVANY
+381 HYYFVQLVDNY
-392 VSMSGLLA
+392 ITMSGLLD
-400 AITEGLTGSGLV
+400 AINSKLTGSGLI
-412 AQDNGGTV
+412 AHDDGGV
-420 LITEAASPFAG
+420 VRIVEISSPWKG
-431 GAITSSSLPAAVFGD
+431 GDIDSIFPVSVFGNN
-446 APVYTSGTAS
+446 PEFTLGTAS
-456 TGGSPAVT
+456 SGGSPAIT
-464 ANVTLAYNSATGT
+464 ANVTLAYGSVTGA
-477 AFSGMPEGVQRLS
+477 AFSGIPEGSQRLS
-490 LAHRGNEYQIASAD
+490 LAHRGNEYRIADAD
-504 GTTATVVRLVNG
+504 GTTAMVQRVIDG
-516 AVDESWPG
+516 AVDPSWPG
-524 FTARTMI
+524 FSPRTMI
-531 DYEATGLNDTLSWL
+531 DYQATGISDNNTWM

-550 CPENETVD
+550 CPENEVVD
-558 MFEVNFSFPSGICG
+558 AFEVNFSFPSGICG

-594 SGSGWTSRQ
+594 SGAGWTSKQ
-603 GVYALKNIN
+603 GVYALKNVN
-612 GLGFTERFDLSSP
+612 GLGFTERFNLVSP
-625 GLVEVRCRRRNEQG
+625 GLVEVRCRRLNEQG

-651 LRGRLLARPTSYA
+651 LRGRLLARPSSYA
-664 DVTLMGVTVEA
+664 GVTLMGVTVET

-686 VNVVATRIYDS
+686 INVVATRIYDF
-697 GVARSISGALYH
+697 GAPRSISGALYH
-709 VGRSLGMEMDTE
+709 VGQSLGMEMDTV
-721 AIDALEQT
+721 AIDALEQA
-729 YWTPNGEYFDF
+729 YWTPNGETFDF

-768 SVASVGREGVK
+768 SIASVGREGVK

-792 EMQTDFV
+792 EMQTDFS

-805 YDGVDVTYING
+805 YDGVDVTYIN
-816 STWAEETVQCRLP
+816 STTWAEETVQCRLP

-838 AYRADGVGNPDHAYQ
+838 TYRADGVGNQDHAYQ

-915 VSEPLDWTFAN
+915 VSEPLDWTFTN
-926 PRVYLRYQDGKA
+926 PRIYLRYQDSTA

-945 PTGDN
+945 PAEGD

-965 LDDPI
+965 MDDPI

-987 AIVSEIVPQ
+987 AIVSEVVPQ
-996 DDGTCEI
+996 DDGTCEV
-1003 TARQYRAEFYDYD
+1003 TARQYRDDFYDYD
-1016 DATYP
+1016 NATYP
-1021 GDVA
+1021 GNVA

>member
-18 HEHRDTTIHDW
+18 YEHRDTTLHDW

-36 YRNDMVQRVTFE
+36 YRNEMAQRVAFE

-58 WPLCFIS
+58 WPLCFIR
-65 AESDVKVYP
+65 AESDVKAYP

-114 SSSGLGLDLNPAK
+114 SSNGLGLDLNPAK

-193 SALGDSFNYNVYS
+193 LALGDSFSHNVYA

-230 SGTGL
+230 SGSGL

-241 PDADDIIADSMTV
+241 PDSTDITADSMTV
-254 SGSSVTFT
+254 SGPSVTFS
-262 GLDTDDDDDNDEND
+262 GLVDSSVDDDEGNS
-276 NALPP
+276 LPE
-281 SWVAGAVVELK
+281 SWVTGALVTLV
-292 APANYQITTA
+292 APANFQVSTS
-302 AGYSVIAS
+302 AGYSVLTNDLIAEINPS
-310 PLLTEIA
+310 P
-317 PVVGMPVTLGFNS
+317 GMPVTLEINGAQ
-330 VDYDLFIASYTPG
+330 YDLFIATYTPK
-343 QAAVPG
+343 QDAVPG
-349 TGGSAAKVQASA
+349 VGGTAAAVRGNA

-366 DFSTS
+366 DFSVNNENFS
-371 SSTFTITWQG
+371 LFWQG
-381 VTYPVSLVANY
+381 NYYFVQLVDNY
-392 VSMSGLLA
+392 ITMSGLLD
-400 AITEGLTGSGLV
+400 AINTKLTGSGLI
-412 AQDNGGTV
+412 AHDDGGV
-420 LITEAASPFAG
+420 VRIVEISSPWKG
-431 GAITSSSLPAAVFGD
+431 GDIDSIFPVSVFGD
-446 APVYTSGTAS
+446 DPEFTHGTAS
-456 TGGSPAVT
+456 SGGSPAIT
-464 ANVTLAYNSATGT
+464 ANVTLAYGSVTGA
-477 AFSGMPEGVQRLS
+477 AFSGIPEGSQRLS
-490 LAHRGNEYQIASAD
+490 LAHRGNEYRIADAD
-504 GTTATVVRLVNG
+504 GTTATVQRVIDG
-516 AVDESWPG
+516 AVDPSWPG
-524 FTARTMI
+524 FSPRTMI
-531 DYEATGLNDTLSWL
+531 DYQATGISDNNTWM

-550 CPENETVD
+550 CPENEVVD
-558 MFEVNFSFPSGICG
+558 AFEVNFSFPSGICG

-594 SGSGWTSRQ
+594 SGAGWTSKQ
-603 GVYALKNIN
+603 GVYALKNVN
-612 GLGFTERFDLSSP
+612 GLGFTERFNLASP
-625 GLVEVRCRRRNEQG
+625 GLVEVRCRRLNEQG

-651 LRGRLLARPTSYA
+651 LRGRLLARPSSYA
-664 DVTLMGVTVEA
+664 GVTLMGVTVET

-686 VNVVATRIYDS
+686 VNVVATRIYDF

-709 VGRSLGMEMDTE
+709 VGRSLDMEMDTV
-721 AIDALEQT
+721 AIDALEQA
-729 YWTPNGEYFDF
+729 YWTPNGETFDYF
-740 ATGDSISALEMLQK
+740 TGDSISALEMLQK

-792 EMQTDFV
+792 EMQTDFS

-816 STWAEETVQCRLP
+816 TTWAEETVQCRLP
-829 GNPTPLKIE
+829 GNPTPQKIE

-900 LIESMATAGGVTTFD
+900 LIESMATAGGVTIFD

-926 PRVYLRYQDGKA
+926 PRIYLRYQDGTA

-950 YQVSVPYQSEFADIL
+950 YQVSVPYQPEFADIL
-965 LDDPI
+965 MDDPI

-977 FCSSESDLYH
+977 FCNSESDLYH
-987 AIVSEIVPQ
+987 AIVSEVIPQ
-996 DDGTCEI
+996 DDGTCEV
-1003 TARQYRAEFYDYD
+1003 TARQYRDDFYDYD
-1016 DATYP
+1016 NATYP

>member
-36 YRNDMVQRVTFE
+36 YRNEMVQRVAFE
-48 VNGKPVPPAE
+48 VNGKPVPPSE

-114 SSSGLGLDLNPAK
+114 SSNGLGLDLNPAK

-193 SALGDSFNYNVYS
+193 SALGDSFSYNVYS

-230 SGTGL
+230 SGSGL

-241 PDADDIIADSMTV
+241 PDSTDITADSMTV
-254 SGSSVTFT
+254 SGPSVTFS
-262 GLDTDDDDDNDEND
+262 GLVDSSVDDDEGNS
-276 NALPP
+276 LPE
-281 SWVAGAVVELK
+281 SWVTGALVTIV
-292 APANYQITTA
+292 APANFQISTT
-302 AGYSVIAS
+302 AGYSVLTNDLIAEINPS
-310 PLLTEIA
+310 P
-317 PVVGMPVTLGFNS
+317 GMPVTLEINGAQ
-330 VDYDLFIASYTPG
+330 YDLIITTYTPK
-343 QAAVPG
+343 QDAVPG
-349 TGGSAAKVQASA
+349 VGGTAAAVRGNA

-366 DFSTS
+366 DFSVNNEN
-371 SSTFTITWQG
+371 FTLFWQG
-381 VTYPVSLVANY
+381 NYYFVQLVDNY
-392 VSMSGLLA
+392 ITMSGLLD
-400 AITEGLTGSGLV
+400 AINSRLTGSGLI
-412 AQDNGGTV
+412 AHDDGGV
-420 LITEAASPFAG
+420 VRIVEISSPWKG
-431 GAITSSSLPAAVFGD
+431 GDIDSIFPVSVFGD
-446 APVYTSGTAS
+446 DPEFTYGTAS
-456 TGGSPAVT
+456 SGGSPAIT
-464 ANVTLAYNSATGT
+464 ANVTLAYGSVTGA
-477 AFSGMPEGVQRLS
+477 AFSGIPEGSQRLS
-490 LAHRGNEYQIASAD
+490 LAHRGNEYRIADAD
-504 GTTATVVRLVNG
+504 GTTATVQRVIDGV
-516 AVDESWPG
+516 VDPSWSG
-524 FTARTMI
+524 FSPRTMI
-531 DYEATGLNDTLSWL
+531 DYQATGISDNNTWM

-550 CPENETVD
+550 CPENEVVD
-558 MFEVNFSFPSGICG
+558 AFEVNFSFPSGICG

-594 SGSGWTSRQ
+594 SGAGWTSKQ
-603 GVYALKNIN
+603 GVYALKNVN
-612 GLGFTERFDLSSP
+612 GLGFTERFNLASP
-625 GLVEVRCRRRNEQG
+625 GLVEVRCRRLNEQG

-651 LRGRLLARPTSYA
+651 LRGRLLARPSSYA
-664 DVTLMGVTVEA
+664 GVTLMGVTVET

-709 VGRSLGMEMDTE
+709 VGRSLDMEMDTV
-721 AIDALEQT
+721 AIDALEQA
-729 YWTPNGEYFDF
+729 YWTPNGETFDYF
-740 ATGDSISALEMLQK
+740 TGDSISALEMLQK

-792 EMQTDFV
+792 EMQTDFS

-805 YDGVDVTYING
+805 YDGVDVTYIN
-816 STWAEETVQCRLP
+816 STTWAEETVQCRTP
-829 GNPTPLKIE
+829 GNPTPMKIE

-853 IGMRRLRKYQ
+853 IGMRRLMKYQ
-863 LQRMTHKTTTEL
+863 LQRMAHKTTTEL

-888 TDDIPGSNTISC
+888 TDDIPGSNTVSC
-900 LIESMATAGGVTTFD
+900 LIESMTTAGGVTTFE

-926 PRVYLRYQDGKA
+926 PRIYLRYQDGTA

-945 PTGDN
+945 PAGDS

-977 FCSSESDLYH
+977 FCSSESDFYD
-987 AIVSEIVPQ
+987 AIVSEVVPQ
-996 DDGTCEI
+996 DDGTCEV

-1016 DATYP
+1016 NATYP

>member
-11 PGEPLET
+11 PGEPLEIY
-18 HEHRDTTIHDW
+18 EHRDTTLHDW

-36 YRNDMVQRVTFE
+36 YRNEMAQRVAFE

-65 AESDVKVYP
+65 AESDVKAYP

-114 SSSGLGLDLNPAK
+114 SSNGLGLDLNPAK

-193 SALGDSFNYNVYS
+193 LALGDSFSHNVYA

-230 SGTGL
+230 SGSGL

-241 PDADDIIADSMTV
+241 PDSTDITADSMTV
-254 SGSSVTFT
+254 SGPSVTFS
-262 GLDTDDDDDNDEND
+262 GLVDSSVDDDEGNS
-276 NALPP
+276 LPE
-281 SWVAGAVVELK
+281 SWVTGALVTIV
-292 APANYQITTA
+292 APANFQISTS
-302 AGYSVIAS
+302 AGYSVLTNDLIAEINPS
-310 PLLTEIA
+310 P
-317 PVVGMPVTLGFNS
+317 GMPVTLEINGAQ
-330 VDYDLFIASYTPG
+330 YDLFIATYTPK
-343 QAAVPG
+343 QDAVPG
-349 TGGSAAKVQASA
+349 VGGTASAVRGNA

-366 DFSTS
+366 DFSVNNENFS
-371 SSTFTITWQG
+371 LFWQG
-381 VTYPVSLVANY
+381 HYYFVQLVDNY
-392 VSMSGLLA
+392 ITMSGLLD
-400 AITEGLTGSGLV
+400 AINSRLTGSGLI
-412 AQDNGGTV
+412 AHDDGGV
-420 LITEAASPFAG
+420 VRIVEISSPWKG
-431 GAITSSSLPAAVFGD
+431 GDIDSIFPVSVFGD
-446 APVYTSGTAS
+446 DPEFTLGTAS
-456 TGGSPAVT
+456 SGGSPAIT
-464 ANVTLAYNSATGT
+464 ANVTLAYGSVTGA
-477 AFSGMPEGVQRLS
+477 AFSGVPEGSQRLS
-490 LAHRGNEYQIASAD
+490 LAHRGNEYRIADAD
-504 GTTATVVRLVNG
+504 GTTATVQRVIDG
-516 AVDESWPG
+516 AVDPSWPG
-524 FTARTMI
+524 FSPRTMI
-531 DYEATGLNDTLSWL
+531 DYQATGISDNNTWM

-550 CPENETVD
+550 CPENEVVD
-558 MFEVNFSFPSGICG
+558 AFEVNFSFPSGICG

-594 SGSGWTSRQ
+594 SGAGWTSKQ
-603 GVYALKNIN
+603 GVYALKNVN
-612 GLGFTERFDLSSP
+612 GLGFTERFNLASP
-625 GLVEVRCRRRNEQG
+625 GLVEVRCRRLNEQG

-651 LRGRLLARPTSYA
+651 LRGRLLARPSSYA
-664 DVTLMGVTVEA
+664 GVTLMGVTVET

-709 VGRSLGMEMDTE
+709 VGRSLDMEMDTA
-721 AIDALEQT
+721 AIDALEDN
-729 YWTPNGEYFDF
+729 YWTPNGETFDF

-792 EMQTDFV
+792 ELQTDFS

-816 STWAEETVQCRLP
+816 TTWAEETVQCRLP

-838 AYRADGVGNPDHAYQ
+838 AFRADGVGNPDHAYQ
-853 IGMRRLRKYQ
+853 IGMRRLSKYQ

-875 DALCYNVGDRIVL
+875 DALCYNLGDRIVL

-926 PRVYLRYQDGKA
+926 PRIYLRYQDGTA

-965 LDDPI
+965 MDDPI

-987 AIVSEIVPQ
+987 AIVSEVVPQ
-996 DDGTCEI
+996 DDGTCEV
-1003 TARQYRAEFYDYD
+1003 TARQYRDDFYDYD
-1016 DATYP
+1016 NATYP

>member
-29 MLQHVDN
+29 MSQHVEN
-36 YRNDMVQRVTFE
+36 YRNDMVQRVAFE
-48 VNGKPVPPAE
+48 VNGKSVPPAE

-74 IPGEGVTATTI
+74 IPGEGVSAATI

-114 SSSGLGLDLNPAK
+114 SSNGLGLDLNPAK

-162 PTLMTVEMMVCLGK
+162 PTRMTVEMMVCLGK
-176 GNFAFTNGDIRV
+176 GNFAFTNGDKRV
-188 GSTPI
+188 GSTPV
-193 SALGDSFNYNVYS
+193 SALGDSYSDTVYP

-219 WFNSTEVGGTS
+219 WWNSTEVGGTT
-230 SGTGL
+230 SGSGL

-241 PDADDIIADSMTV
+241 PDSTDITADSMTV
-254 SGSSVTFT
+254 SGASVTFN
-262 GLDTDDDDDNDEND
+262 GLDDGNDDDDEG
-276 NALPP
+276 NALPE
-281 SWVAGAVVELK
+281 SWVTGTIVTIV
-292 APANYQITTA
+292 APTNYLVSTSS
-302 AGYSVIAS
+302 GYSV
-310 PLLTEIA
+310 LTSDTLAEINPA
-317 PVVGMPVTLGFNS
+317 AGMPVTLEVNGAE
-330 VDYDLFIASYTPG
+330 YDLVIATYTPK
-343 QAAVPG
+343 QDVVPG
-349 TGGSAAKVQASA
+349 VGGSAAAVRGNA

-366 DFSTS
+366 DFSVDNA
-371 SSTFTITWQG
+371 TFTLFWQESFYI
-381 VTYPVSLVANY
+381 VPLVDNY
-392 VSMSGLLA
+392 STMSGLLA
-400 AITEGLTGSGLV
+400 EINGRLTGSGLI
-412 AQDNGGTV
+412 AQDDGGV
-420 LITEAASPFAG
+420 VRIVEISSPWKG
-431 GAITSSSLPAAVFGD
+431 GIIDAILPASVFGD
-446 APVYTSGTAS
+446 SPEFTLGTAS
-456 TGGSPAVT
+456 SGGSPAIT
-464 ANVTLAYNSATGT
+464 ANVTLAYGSVTGA
-477 AFSGMPEGVQRLS
+477 AFSGIPEGSQRLS
-490 LAHRGNEYQIASAD
+490 LAHRGNEYRIADAD
-504 GTTATVVRLVNG
+504 GTTATVQRIVEGV
-516 AVDESWPG
+516 VDPSWLG
-524 FTARTMI
+524 FAPRTMI
-531 DYEATGLNDTLSWL
+531 DYQATGINDNNTWM

-550 CPENETVD
+550 CPENEVVD
-558 MFEVNFSFPSGICG
+558 AFEVNFSFPSGICG
-572 FDSKGKK
+572 FDNKGKK
-579 RIRHCEWEIQYRVYG
+579 RVRHCEWEIQYRVYG
-594 SGSGWTSRQ
+594 SGTGWASKQ
-603 GVYALKNIN
+603 GVYALQNVN
-612 GLGFTERFDLSSP
+612 GLGFTERFDLDSP
-625 GLVEVRCRRRNEQG
+625 GLVEVRCRRLNEQG

-651 LRGRLLARPTSYA
+651 LRGRLLARPSSYA
-664 DVTLMGVTVEA
+664 GVTLMGVTVET

-709 VGRSLGMEMDTE
+709 VGRSLGMEMDTA
-721 AIDALEQT
+721 AIDALEEN
-729 YWTPNGEYFDF
+729 YWTPNGETFDF

-754 IAAAGKSYFLLNTQ
+754 IAAAGKGYFLLNTQ
-768 SVASVGREGVK
+768 SIASVGREGVK

-792 EMQTDFV
+792 EMQTDFS

-805 YDGVDVTYING
+805 YDGVDVTYIN
-816 STWAEETVQCRLP
+816 STTWAEETVQCRLP

-838 AYRADGVGNPDHAYQ
+838 AYSADGVGNPDHAYQ

-900 LIESMATAGGVTTFD
+900 LIESMATAGGVTIFD
-915 VSEPLDWTFAN
+915 VSEPLDWTFTN
-926 PRVYLRYQDGKA
+926 PRIFLRYQDGTA

-950 YQVSVPYQSEFADIL
+950 YQVSVPFQSEFADIL
-965 LDDPI
+965 MDDPI

-977 FCSSESDLYH
+977 FCSSESDLYD
-987 AIVSEIVPQ
+987 AIVSEVVPQ
-996 DDGTCEI
+996 DDGTCEV

-1016 DATYP
+1016 NATYP

>member
-18 HEHRDTTIHDW
+18 HEHRGMTIHDW
-29 MLQHVDN
+29 MSQHVEN
-36 YRNDMVQRVTFE
+36 YRNEMVQRVAFE
-48 VNGKPVPPAE
+48 VNGKPVSPVE

-114 SSSGLGLDLNPAK
+114 SSNGLGLDLNPAK

-193 SALGDSFNYNVYS
+193 LALGDSFSHNVYA
-206 PGADVS
+206 PGTDVS

-230 SGTGL
+230 SGSGL

-241 PDADDIIADSMTV
+241 PDSTDITADSMTV
-254 SGSSVTFT
+254 SGPSVTFS
-262 GLDTDDDDDNDEND
+262 GLVDSSVDDDEGNS
-276 NALPP
+276 LPE
-281 SWVAGAVVELK
+281 SWVTGALVTIV
-292 APANYQITTA
+292 APANFQISTSS
-302 AGYSVIAS
+302 GYSVLTNNLIAEINPS
-310 PLLTEIA
+310 P
-317 PVVGMPVTLGFNS
+317 GMPVTLEINGAQ
-330 VDYDLFIASYTPG
+330 YDLFIATYTPK
-343 QAAVPG
+343 QDAVPG
-349 TGGSAAKVQASA
+349 VGGTAAAVRGNA
-361 APTTY
+361 APITY
-366 DFSTS
+366 DFSVNNEN
-371 SSTFTITWQG
+371 FTLFWQDHYY
-381 VTYPVSLVANY
+381 VVSLVDNY
-392 VSMSGLLA
+392 STMSGLLD
-400 AITEGLTGSGLV
+400 AINTGLTGSGLI
-412 AQDNGGTV
+412 AHDDGGV
-420 LITEAASPFAG
+420 VRIVEVSSPWQG
-431 GAITSSSLPAAVFGD
+431 GYIDSIFPVSVFGD
-446 APVYTSGTAS
+446 NPEFTDGTAS
-456 TGGSPAVT
+456 SGGSPAIT
-464 ANVTLAYNSATGT
+464 ASVTLAYGSVTGV
-477 AFSGMPEGVQRLS
+477 AFSGIPEGSQRLS
-490 LAHRGNEYQIASAD
+490 LAHRGNEYRIADAD
-504 GTTATVVRLVNG
+504 GTTATVQRVIDG
-516 AVDESWPG
+516 GVDPSWSG
-524 FTARTMI
+524 FSPRTMI
-531 DYEATGLNDTLSWL
+531 DYQATGISDNNTWM

-550 CPENETVD
+550 CPENEVVD
-558 MFEVNFSFPSGICG
+558 AFEVNFSFPSGICG

-579 RIRHCEWEIQYRVYG
+579 RVRHCEWEIQYRVYG
-594 SGSGWTSRQ
+594 SGAGWTSKQ
-603 GVYALKNIN
+603 GVYALKNVN
-612 GLGFTERFDLSSP
+612 GLGFTERFNLASP
-625 GLVEVRCRRRNEQG
+625 GLVEVRCRRLNEQG

-651 LRGRLLARPTSYA
+651 LRGRLLDRPSSYVG
-664 DVTLMGVTVEA
+664 VTLMGVTVET

-686 VNVVATRIYDS
+686 INVVATRIYDF
-697 GVARSISGALYH
+697 GAPRSISGALYH
-709 VGRSLGMEMDTE
+709 VGQSLGMEMDTA

-729 YWTPNGEYFDF
+729 YWTPNAETFDF

-768 SVASVGREGVK
+768 SIASVGREGVK
-779 PWTGAITPHEMVS
+779 PWTGAITPYEMVS
-792 EMQTDFV
+792 EMQTDFS

-805 YDGVDVTYING
+805 YDGVDVTYIN
-816 STWAEETVQCRLP
+816 STTWAEETVQCRLP

-838 AYRADGVGNPDHAYQ
+838 TYRADGVGNQDHAYQ

-915 VSEPLDWTFAN
+915 VSEPLDWTFTN
-926 PRVYLRYQDGKA
+926 PRIYLRYQGGTA

-945 PTGDN
+945 PAEDD

-965 LDDPI
+965 MDDPI

-987 AIVSEIVPQ
+987 AIVSEVVPQ
-996 DDGTCEI
+996 DDGTCEV
-1003 TARQYRAEFYDYD
+1003 TARQYRDDFYDYD
-1016 DATYP
+1016 NATYP
-1021 GDVA
+1021 GNVA

>member
-18 HEHRDTTIHDW
+18 YEHRDTTLHDW

-36 YRNDMVQRVTFE
+36 YRNEMAQRVAFE

-65 AESDVKVYP
+65 AESDVKAYP
-74 IPGEGVTATTI
+74 IPGEGVTAMTI

-114 SSSGLGLDLNPAK
+114 SSNGLGLDLNPAK

-193 SALGDSFNYNVYS
+193 LALGDSFSHNVYA

-230 SGTGL
+230 SGSGL

-241 PDADDIIADSMTV
+241 PDSTDITADSMTV
-254 SGSSVTFT
+254 SGPSVTFS
-262 GLDTDDDDDNDEND
+262 GLVDSSVDDDEGNS
-276 NALPP
+276 LPE
-281 SWVAGAVVELK
+281 SWVTGALVTIV
-292 APANYQITTA
+292 APANFQISTS
-302 AGYSVIAS
+302 AGYSVLTNDLIAEINPS
-310 PLLTEIA
+310 P
-317 PVVGMPVTLGFNS
+317 GMPVTLEINGAQ
-330 VDYDLFIASYTPG
+330 YDLFIATYTPK
-343 QAAVPG
+343 QDAVPG
-349 TGGSAAKVQASA
+349 VGGTASAVRGNA

-366 DFSTS
+366 DFSVNNENFS
-371 SSTFTITWQG
+371 LFWQG
-381 VTYPVSLVANY
+381 HYYFVQLVDNY
-392 VSMSGLLA
+392 ITMSGLLD
-400 AITEGLTGSGLV
+400 AINSKLTGSGLI
-412 AQDNGGTV
+412 AHDDGGV
-420 LITEAASPFAG
+420 VRIVEISSPWKG
-431 GAITSSSLPAAVFGD
+431 GDIDSIFPVSVFGD
-446 APVYTSGTAS
+446 DPEFTLGTAS
-456 TGGSPAVT
+456 SGGSPAIT
-464 ANVTLAYNSATGT
+464 ANVTLAYGSETGA
-477 AFSGMPEGVQRLS
+477 AFSGIPEGSQRLS
-490 LAHRGNEYQIASAD
+490 LAHRGNEYRIADAD
-504 GTTATVVRLVNG
+504 GTTATVQRVIDG
-516 AVDESWPG
+516 AVDPSWSG
-524 FTARTMI
+524 FSPRTMI
-531 DYEATGLNDTLSWL
+531 DYQATGISDNNTWM

-550 CPENETVD
+550 CPENEVVD
-558 MFEVNFSFPSGICG
+558 AFEVNFSFPSGICG

-594 SGSGWTSRQ
+594 SGAGWTSKQ
-603 GVYALKNIN
+603 GVYALKNVN
-612 GLGFTERFDLSSP
+612 GLGFTERFNLASP
-625 GLVEVRCRRRNEQG
+625 GLVEVRCRRLNEQG

-651 LRGRLLARPTSYA
+651 LRGRLLARPSSYA
-664 DVTLMGVTVEA
+664 GVTLMGVTVET

-709 VGRSLGMEMDTE
+709 VGQSLGMEMDTA
-721 AIDALEQT
+721 AIDALEET
-729 YWTPNGEYFDF
+729 YWTPNGETFDF

-792 EMQTDFV
+792 ELQTDFS

-816 STWAEETVQCRLP
+816 TTWAEETVQCRLP
-829 GNPTPLKIE
+829 GNPTPKKIE

-863 LQRMTHKTTTEL
+863 LQRLTHKTTTEL
-875 DALCYNVGDRIVL
+875 DALCYNVGDRVVL

-900 LIESMATAGGVTTFD
+900 LIESMATAGGVTIFD

-926 PRVYLRYQDGKA
+926 PRIFLRYQDGTA

-965 LDDPI
+965 MGDPI

-977 FCSSESDLYH
+977 FCSSESDLYD
-987 AIVSEIVPQ
+987 AIVSEVVPQ
-996 DDGTCEI
+996 DDGTCEV

-1016 DATYP
+1016 NATYP

>member
-11 PGEPLET
+11 PGEPLEIY
-18 HEHRDTTIHDW
+18 EHRDTTLHDW

-36 YRNDMVQRVTFE
+36 YRNEMAQRVAFE

-65 AESDVKVYP
+65 AESDVKAYP

-114 SSSGLGLDLNPAK
+114 SSNGLGLDLNPAK

-193 SALGDSFNYNVYS
+193 LALGDSFSHNVYA

-230 SGTGL
+230 SGSGL

-241 PDADDIIADSMTV
+241 PDSTDITADSMTV
-254 SGSSVTFT
+254 SGPSVTFS
-262 GLDTDDDDDNDEND
+262 GLVDSSVDDDEGNS
-276 NALPP
+276 LPE
-281 SWVAGAVVELK
+281 SWVTGALVTIV
-292 APANYQITTA
+292 APANFQISTS
-302 AGYSVIAS
+302 AGYSVLTNDLIAEINPS
-310 PLLTEIA
+310 P
-317 PVVGMPVTLGFNS
+317 GMPVTLEINGAQ
-330 VDYDLFIASYTPG
+330 YDLFIATYTPK
-343 QAAVPG
+343 QDAVPG
-349 TGGSAAKVQASA
+349 VGGTASAVRGNA

-366 DFSTS
+366 DFSVNNENFS
-371 SSTFTITWQG
+371 LFWQG
-381 VTYPVSLVANY
+381 HYYFVQLVDNY
-392 VSMSGLLA
+392 ITMSGLLD
-400 AITEGLTGSGLV
+400 AINSRLTGSGLI
-412 AQDNGGTV
+412 AHDDGGV
-420 LITEAASPFAG
+420 VRIVEISSPWKG
-431 GAITSSSLPAAVFGD
+431 GDIDSIFPVSVFGD
-446 APVYTSGTAS
+446 DPEFTLGTAS
-456 TGGSPAVT
+456 SGGSPAIT
-464 ANVTLAYNSATGT
+464 ANVTLAYGSVTGA
-477 AFSGMPEGVQRLS
+477 AFSGVPEGSQRLS
-490 LAHRGNEYQIASAD
+490 LAHRGNEYRIADAD
-504 GTTATVVRLVNG
+504 GTTATVQRVIDG
-516 AVDESWPG
+516 AVDPSWPG
-524 FTARTMI
+524 FSPRTMI
-531 DYEATGLNDTLSWL
+531 DYQATGISDNNTWM

-550 CPENETVD
+550 CPENEVVD
-558 MFEVNFSFPSGICG
+558 AFEVNFSFPSGICG

-594 SGSGWTSRQ
+594 SGAGWTSKQ
-603 GVYALKNIN
+603 GVYALKNVN
-612 GLGFTERFDLSSP
+612 GLGFTERFNLASP
-625 GLVEVRCRRRNEQG
+625 GLVEVRCRRLNEQG

-651 LRGRLLARPTSYA
+651 LRGRLLARPSSYA
-664 DVTLMGVTVEA
+664 GVTLMGVTVET

-709 VGRSLGMEMDTE
+709 VGRSLDMEMDTA
-721 AIDALEQT
+721 AIDALEDN
-729 YWTPNGEYFDF
+729 YWTPNGETFDF

-792 EMQTDFV
+792 ELQTDFS

-816 STWAEETVQCRLP
+816 TTWAEETVQCRLP

-838 AYRADGVGNPDHAYQ
+838 AFRADGVGNPDHAYQ
-853 IGMRRLRKYQ
+853 IGMRRLSKYQ

-875 DALCYNVGDRIVL
+875 DALCYNLGDRIVL

-926 PRVYLRYQDGKA
+926 PRIYLRYQDGTA

-965 LDDPI
+965 MDDPI
-970 IEPPRLI
+970 IEPPRLV
-977 FCSSESDLYH
+977 FCSSESDLYD
-987 AIVSEIVPQ
+987 AIVSEVVPQ
-996 DDGTCEI
+996 DDGTCEV
-1003 TARQYRAEFYDYD
+1003 TARQYRDDFYDYD
-1016 DATYP
+1016 NATYP
-1021 GDVA
+1021 GNVA

>member
-18 HEHRDTTIHDW
+18 YEHRDTTLHDW

-36 YRNDMVQRVTFE
+36 YRNEMAQRVAFE

-65 AESDVKVYP
+65 AESDVKAYP
-74 IPGEGVTATTI
+74 IPGEGVTAMTI

-114 SSSGLGLDLNPAK
+114 SSNGLGLDLNPAK

-193 SALGDSFNYNVYS
+193 LALGDSFSHNVYA

-230 SGTGL
+230 SGSGL

-241 PDADDIIADSMTV
+241 PDSTDITADSMTV
-254 SGSSVTFT
+254 SGPSVTFS
-262 GLDTDDDDDNDEND
+262 GLVDSSVDDDEGNS
-276 NALPP
+276 LPE
-281 SWVAGAVVELK
+281 SWVTGALVTIV
-292 APANYQITTA
+292 APANFQISTS
-302 AGYSVIAS
+302 AGYSVLTNDLIAEINPS
-310 PLLTEIA
+310 P
-317 PVVGMPVTLGFNS
+317 GMPVTLEINGAQ
-330 VDYDLFIASYTPG
+330 YDLFIATYTPK
-343 QAAVPG
+343 QDAVPG
-349 TGGSAAKVQASA
+349 VGGTASAVRGNA

-366 DFSTS
+366 DFSVNNENFS
-371 SSTFTITWQG
+371 LFWQG
-381 VTYPVSLVANY
+381 HYYFVQLVDNY
-392 VSMSGLLA
+392 ITMSGLLD
-400 AITEGLTGSGLV
+400 AINSKLTGSGLI
-412 AQDNGGTV
+412 AHDDGGV
-420 LITEAASPFAG
+420 VRIVEISSPWKG
-431 GAITSSSLPAAVFGD
+431 GDIDSIFPVSVFGD
-446 APVYTSGTAS
+446 DPEFTLGTAS
-456 TGGSPAVT
+456 SGGSPAIT
-464 ANVTLAYNSATGT
+464 ANVTLAYGSETGA
-477 AFSGMPEGVQRLS
+477 AFSGIPEGSQRLS
-490 LAHRGNEYQIASAD
+490 LAHRGNEYRIADAD
-504 GTTATVVRLVNG
+504 GTTATVQRLIDGVI
-516 AVDESWPG
+516 DPTWLG
-524 FTARTMI
+524 FSPRTMI
-531 DYEATGLNDTLSWL
+531 DYQATGISDNNTWM

-550 CPENETVD
+550 CPENEVVD
-558 MFEVNFSFPSGICG
+558 AFEVNFSFPSGICG

-594 SGSGWTSRQ
+594 SGAGWTSKQ
-603 GVYALKNIN
+603 GVYALKNVN
-612 GLGFTERFDLSSP
+612 GLGFTERFNLASP
-625 GLVEVRCRRRNEQG
+625 GLVEVRCRRLNEQG

-651 LRGRLLARPTSYA
+651 LRGRLLARPSSYA
-664 DVTLMGVTVEA
+664 GVTLMGVTVET

-709 VGRSLGMEMDTE
+709 VGQSLGMEMDTA
-721 AIDALEQT
+721 AIDALEET
-729 YWTPNGEYFDF
+729 YWTPNGETFDF

-792 EMQTDFV
+792 ELQTDFS

-816 STWAEETVQCRLP
+816 TTWAEETVQCRLP
-829 GNPTPLKIE
+829 GNPTPKKIE

-863 LQRMTHKTTTEL
+863 LQRLTHKTTTEL
-875 DALCYNVGDRIVL
+875 DALCYNVGDRVVL

-900 LIESMATAGGVTTFD
+900 LIESMATAGGVTIFD

-926 PRVYLRYQDGKA
+926 PRIFLRYQDGTA

-965 LDDPI
+965 MGDPI

-977 FCSSESDLYH
+977 FCSSESDLYD
-987 AIVSEIVPQ
+987 AIVSEVVPQ
-996 DDGTCEI
+996 DDGTCEV

-1016 DATYP
+1016 NATYP